1 MLRIGEFSKLAKTT
15 IKALRYY
22 DKVGLL
28 KPAFVDSS
36 TSYRY
41 YTDEQLETMRLILA
55 YKAAGM
61 QNDDIA
67 SILRGENASDALRA
81 RREQLVR
88 AIEETGRQIDEIDRM
103 LGDSPPQVYAAH
115 VRDIPACTVYYCRGY
130 IQTVEHIRS
139 FITACGRELK
149 RTNPDV
155 RYSVPDYCCVIY
167 PESGYRETNI
177 FIEYAQSTDR
187 VGTDTPTLKF
197 KTLEPI
203 RAVSVE
209 HRGCYDN
216 IRDAYLYAVKWAAD
230 NGYELAGE
238 ARERYI
244 DGAWNRDDES
254 DWLTEI
260 QLPVR
265 PRGDNP
271 E

>member
-88 AIEETGRQIDEIDRM
+88 AN
-103 LGDSPPQVYAAH
+103 
-115 VRDIPACTVYYCRGY
+115 RG
-130 IQTVEHIRS
+130 
-139 FITACGRELK
+139 
-149 RTNPDV
+149 
-155 RYSVPDYCCVIY
+155 
-167 PESGYRETNI
+167 
-177 FIEYAQSTDR
+177 
-187 VGTDTPTLKF
+187 
-197 KTLEPI
+197 
-203 RAVSVE
+203 
-209 HRGCYDN
+209 
-216 IRDAYLYAVKWAAD
+216 
-230 NGYELAGE
+230 
-238 ARERYI
+238 
-244 DGAWNRDDES
+244 
-254 DWLTEI
+254 
-260 QLPVR
+260 
-265 PRGDNP
+265 NP
-271 E
+271 EDR

>member
-1 MLRIGEFSKLAKTT
+1 MLRIGEFSKLSKTT

-28 KPAFVDSS
+28 KPAFVDSA

-41 YTDEQLETMRLILA
+41 YSDDQLETMREILA

-67 SILRGENASDALRA
+67 SIFAGKNAAAALSA
-81 RREQLVR
+81 RREQLTQ
-88 AIEETGRQIDEIDRM
+88 AIGDMTRQISEIDHM
-103 LGDSPPQVYAAH
+103 LGRTGTQEYSATVK
-115 VRDIPACTVYYCRGY
+115 DIPACVVYYCRGY
-130 IQTVEHIRS
+130 IATVSDIRS
-139 FITACGRELK
+139 FVRACAAELK

-155 RYSVPDYCCVIY
+155 RYSTPDYCCVIY

-187 VGTDTPTLKF
+187 IGVDTPTLKF
-197 KTLEPI
+197 KTLEAI

-209 HRGCYDN
+209 HRGRYETL
-216 IRDAYLYAVKWAAD
+216 RDAYLYAVKWASD
-230 NGYELAGE
+230 NGYELDGE
-238 ARERYI
+238 PRERYI

-254 DWLTEI
+254 DWLTEV
-260 QLPVR
+260 QLPVKVR
-265 PRGDNP
+265 EDGAK
-271 E
+271 